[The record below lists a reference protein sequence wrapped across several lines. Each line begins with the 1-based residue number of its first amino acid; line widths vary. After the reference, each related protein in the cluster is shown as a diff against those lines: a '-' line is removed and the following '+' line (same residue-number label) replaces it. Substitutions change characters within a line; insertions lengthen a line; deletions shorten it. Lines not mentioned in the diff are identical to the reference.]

1 MEYSERNIFKGL
13 LFIWVVQMKNNAPTK
28 RRMSEDGPIVMMLI
42 DAFSNDYLSKEDTP
56 FLYSMANNGYHYQID
71 SLFAYR
77 GIEATIFS
85 GVSPNIHKIWT
96 EFCLKSDVTNE
107 KKEKMKYSIFKK
119 VITIVDAIS
128 NDRLSGVSRY
138 VYHKYI
144 LRSGMH
150 MTNLIPVDISEHF
163 ETSQPYIFKPNA
175 LGEIPTL
182 FDIFRENNNNFIFL
196 AAPITKGDNDALNK
210 TLYTINK
217 ENYNFWFMKFG
228 SLDPLGHKFGP
239 RSEELKKGL
248 KRVDFMVEQVVD
260 KFQAKYRD
268 PIFIILSDHGMTEVK
283 KTINVMHELEGLN
296 LSMPK
301 DYIMFLD
308 STMARFWFFNQK
320 ARIKIMD
327 KLSDIQDGYILDNSN
342 LEQLG
347 IDKVGYRYG
356 EEIFALEEGYTISP
370 DFFRRGSP
378 PKGMHGHAFESDNP
392 ILIISSPKI
401 DLKRRKKVRFVDL
414 VPTVLDLMGLH
425 ISHLCGGSSL
435 LADTTEGT

>member
-1 MEYSERNIFKGL
+1 
-13 LFIWVVQMKNNAPTK
+13 MKNNTPMK
-28 RRMSEDGPIVMMLI
+28 RRMSEDGPIVMILI

-56 FLYSMANNGYHYQID
+56 FLYSMANNGYHYQVD

-96 EFCLKSDVTNE
+96 EFCLKSDVANE
-107 KKEKMKYSIFKK
+107 KKVKTNKFFKK
-119 VITIVDAIS
+119 IIKIVDAIS
-128 NDRLSGVSRY
+128 NDRLSRVSRY

-144 LRSGMH
+144 LRSELH

-196 AAPITKGDNDALNK
+196 AAPITKGDTDALDK
-210 TLYTINK
+210 TLQTINK
-217 ENYNFWFMKFG
+217 ENYDFWFMKFG
-228 SLDPLGHKFGP
+228 NLDPLGHKFGP
-239 RSEELKKGL
+239 HSDELKKGL

-268 PIFIILSDHGMTEVK
+268 PVFIILSDHGMTEVK
-283 KTINVMHELEGLN
+283 KTIDVMHELEELN
-296 LSMPK
+296 LIMPN

-308 STMARFWFFNQK
+308 SAMARFWFFNQK

-327 KLSDIQDGYILDNSN
+327 KLSDIQYGYILDNSN

-347 IDKVGYRYG
+347 IDKVGCCYG
-356 EEIFALEEGYTISP
+356 EEIFALEEGYTIFP

-378 PKGMHGHAFESDNP
+378 PKGMHGYAFESDNN
-392 ILIISSPKI
+392 ILVISSPKI
-401 DLKRRKKVRFVDL
+401 DLKRRKKAYFVDL
-414 VPTVLDLMGLH
+414 VPTVLDLMGLP
-425 ISHLCGGSSL
+425 IPHLCEGSSL